1 MIFKENARPL
11 VLIFFAA
18 GLVAAGVSAAF
29 GHPFPEWFIGLAS
42 TYVVGYS
49 AARGVSKAKGKG

>member
-1 MIFKENARPL
+1 MTFKENARPL
-11 VLIFFAA
+11 MLIFFGA

-49 AARGVSKAKGKG
+49 TTRGIMKAKGKE